1 MKKYGFTTLDFGG
14 TGNRFLDGK
23 LDSVGC
29 TDFGVGE
36 HREFFCYAY
45 RVHSHNQRTGKV
57 MVESF
62 RAIHEQTI
70 SLRNL
75 QMNSSRW
82 TETRK

>member
-36 HREFFCYAY
+36 HR
-45 RVHSHNQRTGKV
+45 KV